1 MYEMGKTKKK
11 STMVKGTPILQA
23 AILADDV
30 YTDAASKKKIIA
42 GTFNQLWSSK
52 FPSQLTRTTK
62 AYLVL
67 TNCHGPQKLKI
78 RYVDLEDGGVLL
90 ESPEIELAIN
100 DPLERH
106 EVVMEV
112 PPFPMP
118 HEGKYDFE
126 VYCNGSNLGH
136 IQINVGKMKS
146 PRSKK

>member
-1 MYEMGKTKKK
+1 MYLMGESNKKRMASK
-11 STMVKGTPILQA
+11 AKPILQA
-23 AILADDV
+23 IVLADDV
-30 YTDAASKKKIIA
+30 YTDAATKKKVIA
-42 GTFNQLWSSK
+42 GTFNQLWTSK
-52 FPSQLTRTTK
+52 FPAQLGRTTK

-67 TNCHGPQKLKI
+67 TNCHGSQKLQI
-78 RYVDLEDGGVLL
+78 RYVDLKDGSILL
-90 ESPEIELAIN
+90 ESPEVELAIR
-100 DPLERH
+100 DPLAIN